1 MLWLVVSNMAFIFHF
16 IYGMSS
22 ETHWRSPSFFRGIE
36 TTNQFWWSNVIP
48 WLPDYRD
55 DRWVNDVARLAHLTI
70 SASND
75 LALFKN
81 PGFLPPPP
89 AGKRNIYWERQGW
102 ENMTHFSGKVA
113 GKYLSGKAKA
123 AAPRGPLP
131 LAGHC
136 PDPVSA
142 IGSTPGWRWNQ
153 HEMRAEYQA
162 HFRPEW
168 MTPEWAV
175 EYWLTWQ
182 WGYCL
187 QQLLGLKPSVCCTS
201 FRVHAERTLQ

>member
-136 PDPVSA
+136 PDPWVRSA
-142 IGSTPGWRWNQ
+142 LPQGGAETAWDARRIPG
-153 HEMRAEYQA
+153 
-162 HFRPEW
+162 
-168 MTPEWAV
+168 
-175 EYWLTWQ
+175 
-182 WGYCL
+182 
-187 QQLLGLKPSVCCTS
+187 
-201 FRVHAERTLQ
+201 TLQAGMDDAGMGCWVLVDLAVGILSSAVIRIKTKCLMH